1 MILTDWL
8 PVIFAI
14 FVLFKNISPIDIEMI
29 LTVFY
34 DNYFSKYF
42 NNCSHV
48 SEVEI
53 IFKL

>member
-14 FVLFKNISPIDIEMI
+14 FVLFKNISHINIEII

-34 DNYFSKYF
+34 DNYFSKYL
-42 NNCSHV
+42 NNYSHV

-53 IFKL
+53 IFKM